1 MRIAMTMTLALLL
14 TSCGGEEDFFDP
26 NGNPVDTQLASG
38 YWRLDYAR
46 TVDDDCF
53 PESPDSRTSL
63 VSYLPE
69 GFTIDAST
77 GSFQIEAVDY
87 GTEGPVTCTLSGA
100 DFTCQPQRATPA
112 LGWTYQIVFSG
123 RVRSSEQIQGQAAVK
138 YLGLDPY
145 NEEALGRAG
154 IDFEN
159 CVSNML
165 LELTWSDWYSGSD
178 PGGDFR
184 GSIRTRMAFLLGV

>member
-69 GFTIDAST
+69 GFMVDAST

-123 RVRSSEQIQGQAAVK
+123 GSAHLNRFKDRPRSNTLGSTPTTKRPSAVPVSILRTASQTCFSSLPGQIGTMTKFMKDA
-138 YLGLDPY
+138 
-145 NEEALGRAG
+145 
-154 IDFEN
+154 
-159 CVSNML
+159 S
-165 LELTWSDWYSGSD
+165 
-178 PGGDFR
+178 
-184 GSIRTRMAFLLGV
+184 

>member
-1 MRIAMTMTLALLL
+1 MAVK
-14 TSCGGEEDFFDP
+14 DFFDP

-69 GFTIDAST
+69 GFTIDAYT

-100 DFTCQPQRATPA
+100 DLPA
-112 LGWTYQIVFSG
+112 SHSALPRLSAGPTRLCSRGGSAHRTDSG
-123 RVRSSEQIQGQAAVK
+123 SAAVK

-165 LELTWSDWYSGSD
+165 LELTWSDWYND
-178 PGGDFR
+178 
-184 GSIRTRMAFLLGV
+184 

>member
-1 MRIAMTMTLALLL
+1 MRIAILL
-14 TSCGGEEDFFDP
+14 TLTASLVGCGTDEGFFGE
-26 NGNPVDTQLASG
+26 NGNAVDSQLASG

-46 TVDDDCF
+46 TGDDDCF
-53 PESPDSRTSL
+53 PESQDSRTNL
-63 VSYLPE
+63 VGYLPE
-69 GFTIDAST
+69 GFTIDATS

-87 GTEGPVTCTLSGA
+87 GTDGPVTCTLSGA

-112 LGWTYQIVFSG
+112 LGWTYQILFSG
-123 RVRSSEQIQGQAAVK
+123 RLRSSEQIQGQAAVK

-165 LELTWSDWYSGSD
+165 LELTWSDWYSA
-178 PGGDFR
+178 PGG
-184 GSIRTRMAFLLGV
+184 

>member
-14 TSCGGEEDFFDP
+14 TSCGGEEGFFDP
-26 NGNPVDTQLASG
+26 NGNQVDTQLASG

-46 TVDDDCF
+46 TVDDDF
-53 PESPDSRTSL
+53 FSESPDSRTNL

-77 GSFQIEAVDY
+77 GSFLIEAVDY

-165 LELTWSDWYSGSD
+165 LELTWSDWYSA
-178 PGGDFR
+178 PGG
-184 GSIRTRMAFLLGV
+184 

>member
-69 GFTIDAST
+69 GFTIDAYT

-165 LELTWSDWYSGSD
+165 LELTWSDWYSA
-178 PGGDFR
+178 PGG
-184 GSIRTRMAFLLGV
+184 